1 MRLLVRPSYYLLS
14 FEYRLLRFIQLSNA
28 QEAVGKVTQKGW
40 QMETAGITPQLNS
53 AADL

>member
-1 MRLLVRPSYYLLS
+1 MRLLVAPGYYFLS
-14 FEYRLLRFIQLSNA
+14 FKYRLLGVIELSNP